1 MYFKNYDF
9 FANEVRVQAERDNI
23 INWSSL
29 SWGKG
34 VAFKKFSYKINDI
47 NMGEHFQQ
55 LAKVLIYRECFPNVH
70 KSLIYL
76 TTIKLMEYSYM
87 ELNVDLH
94 IVNLNSEIIFNI
106 VDQAEKHYS
115 INRAC
120 AIEKTLK
127 EILEVLATK
136 NIINPRL
143 SRFNTRLRGIS
154 NKSARDISEQNN
166 VKKKLPE
173 DDVIDFIGRV
183 FRSEEKSERDIF
195 TTSIIALLLCAPTRI
210 SEIINLEVDCEVEG
224 TDSEGK
230 ATYGIRYFCAK
241 GYGDSI
247 KWIPS
252 NMKPIAR
259 LAIQR
264 LKNLSHTA
272 RAIAAIRENG
282 ELEFY
287 NLLGTEPE
295 ANDFYTKLCDIL
307 NIKNK
312 NSFNIRTQNVLA
324 KVEEERI
331 SAKEFWN
338 EVLNNEEKTDHWND
352 FFIPTK
358 LSNKLLLLAKDQLH
372 MKKGSDLFHVA
383 PATKKL
389 FFADFKKRSGAGKD
403 SALNFFQRHKSLQPD
418 GMKEVFRSHQP
429 RHLLNTLAQRAMLSE
444 VEIAFWSGRRSVEQN
459 SVYDNRSWEELR
471 NIERKVLFSEEM
483 LSDLGEGVR
492 FELIAKIKE
501 NLESLRNNYE
511 LYKSQHDNQRV
522 KILVKEIKEIDK
534 IINHIIRYYN
544 KGDEHEQKV

>member
-1 MYFKNYDF
+1 
-9 FANEVRVQAERDNI
+9 
-23 INWSSL
+23 
-29 SWGKG
+29 
-34 VAFKKFSYKINDI
+34 
-47 NMGEHFQQ
+47 
-55 LAKVLIYRECFPNVH
+55 AKVLIYRECFPNVH

-183 FRSEEKSERDIF
+183 FRSKDKSERDIF

-210 SEIINLEVDCEVEG
+210 SEIINLEIDCEVEG

-252 NMKPIAR
+252 NMKPI
-259 LAIQR
+259 
-264 LKNLSHTA
+264 
-272 RAIAAIRENG
+272 
-282 ELEFY
+282 
-287 NLLGTEPE
+287 
-295 ANDFYTKLCDIL
+295 
-307 NIKNK
+307 
-312 NSFNIRTQNVLA
+312 
-324 KVEEERI
+324 
-331 SAKEFWN
+331 
-338 EVLNNEEKTDHWND
+338 
-352 FFIPTK
+352 
-358 LSNKLLLLAKDQLH
+358 
-372 MKKGSDLFHVA
+372 
-383 PATKKL
+383 
-389 FFADFKKRSGAGKD
+389 
-403 SALNFFQRHKSLQPD
+403 
-418 GMKEVFRSHQP
+418 
-429 RHLLNTLAQRAMLSE
+429 
-444 VEIAFWSGRRSVEQN
+444 
-459 SVYDNRSWEELR
+459 
-471 NIERKVLFSEEM
+471 
-483 LSDLGEGVR
+483 
-492 FELIAKIKE
+492 
-501 NLESLRNNYE
+501 
-511 LYKSQHDNQRV
+511 
-522 KILVKEIKEIDK
+522 
-534 IINHIIRYYN
+534 
-544 KGDEHEQKV
+544 